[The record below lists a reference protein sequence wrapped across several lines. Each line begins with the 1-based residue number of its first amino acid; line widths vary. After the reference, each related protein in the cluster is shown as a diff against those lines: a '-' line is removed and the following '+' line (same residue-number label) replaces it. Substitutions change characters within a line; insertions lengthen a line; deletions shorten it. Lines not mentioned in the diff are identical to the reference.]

1 MQKICS
7 VRPVR
12 LFKASISLII
22 CFFLVYTIKELK
34 DIPIQSNEIN
44 FLCSLNPSS
53 RKGPLNVTQI
63 LETFQLTSL
72 VEFHDN
78 NTYNISTFL
87 YSKNFKSFYMENLNR
102 NESFNELFWQ
112 LWNTRNM
119 SLLNT
124 SSSEFDFTNTSSPSV
139 QLGGSWRPGNC
150 KSRFKLAIIIPFRD
164 RLPHLKVLSR
174 FLHMLLQRQLI
185 DYRIFVVEPVNA
197 DPNTAFNKGMSKG
210 VYIIFKIS

>member
-1 MQKICS
+1 MAQFQS
-7 VRPVR
+7 EMND
-12 LFKASISLII
+12 
-22 CFFLVYTIKELK
+22 IKEAIK
-34 DIPIQSNEIN
+34 SVYSSMNSPIDFCPFVPDQIQ
-44 FLCSLNPSS
+44 
-53 RKGPLNVTQI
+53 GPLNVTHI
-63 LETFQLTSL
+63 LEAFHLTSL

-78 NTYNISTFL
+78 TTYNTTINQ
-87 YSKNFKSFYMENLNR
+87 YNKNFKFSYLNET
-102 NESFNELFWQ
+102 NDSSNSNNKSLTPYDELFWQ
-112 LWNTRNM
+112 LWNTQNM

-124 SSSEFDFTNTSSPSV
+124 SSSEFDFTNTSGASV

-210 VYIIFKIS
+210 VYIICKNS